1 MAAALTS
8 GSPVATASVHSYGP
22 GTKGVIALFFV
33 LVLVGIL
40 ILFLMMTGTMPGM
53 NLQKASGQ
61 LALPNLAASLASM
74 DLTCNSVTAAN
85 GINAGGV
92 ITGSGITAT
101 TTGVTA
107 TAGGVT
113 VTAGDITATAGNITA
128 TAGAIA
134 AKGAITAGGVI
145 TGSGITAT
153 TTGVTSTGGVTA
165 KTGNIVAPNGSI
177 QAGEGIS
184 ATGSIWSDNS
194 LATTGTVYAV
204 NAMIGNADSKTGAV
218 YTNNVG
224 DLSANVANDCYNGI
238 TRTSC

>member
-1 MAAALTS
+1 MLLCLKPLRTGRQLLPVCALSYVRMRLCLFCNESKDTCVPYPNLNRRGIITPPPPCNQPSPMAATLTS

-101 TTGVTA
+101 TTGVT
-107 TAGGVT
+107 
-113 VTAGDITATAGNITA
+113 
-128 TAGAIA
+128 
-134 AKGAITAGGVI
+134 
-145 TGSGITAT
+145 
-153 TTGVTSTGGVTA
+153 STGGVT
-165 KTGNIVAPNGSI
+165 V
-177 QAGEGIS
+177 
-184 ATGSIWSDNS
+184 ATGDINVTAGAITATVGPMTVASNPVMT
-194 LATTGTVYAV
+194 LASPTPYYI
-204 NAMIGNADSKTGAV
+204 NGNGAV
-218 YTNNVG
+218 LGGSGVTFNKTWVQ
-224 DLSANVANDCYNGI
+224 
-238 TRTSC
+238 